1 MQQASLLLQ
10 ITLMSSTDQ
19 YKCLVVDDERHAIE
33 LLSDYIAAI
42 PQLYLEQVFQD
53 PVAALMACNKGERY
67 DFIFMD
73 IDMPRLSGIELA
85 QSLRPV
91 TKFLVFTTA
100 HQKYALDAFGAQAD
114 QYLLKPIS
122 LSKFALTID
131 QLLKSRESIVQSAT
145 ADEQTFFIKSDQKG
159 KFLQLSFG
167 DVIAVE
173 GLKNY
178 VLFYTPGTKHIAY
191 LTMKEA
197 ESALCQT
204 DKFIRVHRSYIVAK
218 KQIASINGRTI
229 QLKNGLDVP
238 IGESY
243 WQPFNDFL
251 SGSLLS
257 SNR

>member
-1 MQQASLLLQ
+1 M
-10 ITLMSSTDQ
+10 ISTNQ

-53 PVAALMACNKGERY
+53 PVAALMAGNKGERY
-67 DFIFMD
+67 DFIFLD
-73 IDMPRLSGIELA
+73 VDMPRLSGIELA

-122 LSKFALTID
+122 LSKFALTVD
-131 QLLKSRESIVQSAT
+131 QLLKSREQDT
-145 ADEQTFFIKSDQKG
+145 ASPTPSDDQTFFIKSDQKG
-159 KFLQLSFG
+159 KFLQLAFE

-178 VLFYTPGTKHIAY
+178 VLFYTPDAKHIAY

-197 ESALCQT
+197 ESALAQT
-204 DKFIRVHRSYIVAK
+204 NQFIRVHRSYIVAK

-243 WQPFNDFL
+243 WQLFNDFL
-251 SGSLLS
+251 SGNLLS

>member
-1 MQQASLLLQ
+1 
-10 ITLMSSTDQ
+10 MSSTDQ

-67 DFIFMD
+67 DFIFLD
-73 IDMPRLSGIELA
+73 IDMPHLSGIELA

-131 QLLKSRESIVQSAT
+131 QLLKSRENAVLPTTT
-145 ADEQTFFIKSDQKG
+145 AVERTFFIKSDQKG
-159 KFLQLSFG
+159 KFLQLSFD

-197 ESALCQT
+197 EGALAQT
-204 DKFIRVHRSYIVAK
+204 SQFIRVHRSYIVAK

-243 WQPFNDFL
+243 WQPFSDFL